1 MKELEQWYAKQ
12 RKYYFNML
20 AAFTEDLKNRLPG
33 VIISSPDAS
42 IYSVVDV
49 RNISNPNFD
58 ALDFV
63 LWCATK
69 GKVNVDGTEMTLLV
83 SPMAGFYNV
92 GKGEHNPG
100 KTQMR
105 IAYVESPENIKKV
118 PLLFA
123 ELFKQYKKRSD

>member
-1 MKELEQWYAKQ
+1 MSLMNEKQ

-20 AAFTEDLKNRLPG
+20 ATLTEDIKKKLPG

-49 RNISNPNFD
+49 RNIAKSDFD

-63 LWCATK
+63 LWCATQ
-69 GKVNVDGTEMTLLV
+69 GKVKIDGVNVTLLV
-83 SPMAGFYNV
+83 SPMAGFYNIR
-92 GKGEHNPG
+92 KGEKNPG

-105 IAYVESPENIKKV
+105 IAYVESPENMKKV
-118 PLLFA
+118 PHLFA
-123 ELFKQYKKRSD
+123 ELFREYSKAAD

>member
-1 MKELEQWYAKQ
+1 MLSVLTNEIKQ
-12 RKYYFNML
+12 Q
-20 AAFTEDLKNRLPG
+20 LPG

-49 RNISNPNFD
+49 RNIAKPGFN

-63 LWCATK
+63 MWCATK
-69 GKVNVDGTEMTLLV
+69 GSVDMDGEKMTLLV

-92 GKGEHNPG
+92 KEGEKNPG

-105 IAYVESPENIKKV
+105 IAYVETPDKMKKV
-118 PLLFA
+118 PQLFA
-123 ELFKQYKKRSD
+123 ELFKQYERSD